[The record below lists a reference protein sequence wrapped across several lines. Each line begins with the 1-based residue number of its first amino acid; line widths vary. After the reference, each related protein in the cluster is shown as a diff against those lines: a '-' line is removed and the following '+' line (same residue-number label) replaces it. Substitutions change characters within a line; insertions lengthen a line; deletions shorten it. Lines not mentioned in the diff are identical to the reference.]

1 MRSGRVAMNTTVT
14 KLCKL
19 DELPVDGARGFD
31 PLGAGRDSLFV
42 LRQGETLHAFRNV
55 CPHQGASLPW
65 RKDAYLNS
73 RGTHIV
79 CNAHGSLF
87 DRDTGKCVSGPALG
101 RSLDPVDVFVD
112 DHGVVCARLN

>member
-1 MRSGRVAMNTTVT
+1 MQSGRMAVKAPVI
-14 KLCKL
+14 KLCRL

-31 PLGAGRDSLFV
+31 PLGEGRDGLFV
-42 LRQGETLHAFRNV
+42 LRQGETLRAFRNV

-87 DRDTGKCVSGPALG
+87 DRETGKCVSGPALG

-112 DHGVVCARLN
+112 EDDVVCARMF